1 MNGLSCREIARLA
14 GRNVSTV
21 SKEIRRNCTHMC
33 DIPSCCSHTAQKK
46 HFLRRSCCHREMF
59 HSQEEVDCINEKLKA
74 TWPPEQ
80 IACPPCGRKMPSWRT
95 IYRWIYEK
103 YSANGELKVLRRK
116 VKSHGIKENEGI
128 Q

>member
-1 MNGLSCREIARLA
+1 
-14 GRNVSTV
+14 
-21 SKEIRRNCTHMC
+21 
-33 DIPSCCSHTAQKK
+33 
-46 HFLRRSCCHREMF
+46 MF

-80 IACPPCGRKMPSWRT
+80 IACPPCERKMPSWRT